1 MESSVCLCGVLG
13 LWITFQAKK
22 SITTTTQGI
31 LRFLVDKFPV
41 FLAQKVRFLPP

>member
-31 LRFLVDKFPV
+31 LRFLGDNLWKN
-41 FLAQKVRFLPP
+41 LRRFLHCQLL